1 MHKHTHTFYC
11 TTGQGFSPHL
21 QIFTT
26 FVEDSR
32 FAKITVLV
40 RGIIAVSPYSSQL
53 EAMGGCGVE
62 EPGLGNYGEQQQ
74 SSSAAEDSQRLQ
86 EIDEKLAELRKS
98 STQPQVRNV

>member
-26 FVEDSR
+26 F
-32 FAKITVLV
+32 TVLV